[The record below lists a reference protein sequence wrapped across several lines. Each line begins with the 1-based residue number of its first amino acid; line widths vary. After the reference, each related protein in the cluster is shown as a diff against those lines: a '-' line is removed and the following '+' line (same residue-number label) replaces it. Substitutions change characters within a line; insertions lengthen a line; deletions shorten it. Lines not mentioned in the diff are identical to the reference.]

1 EAHGDA
7 AACDCGHDYLDLVH
21 LPCRWVPRVFD
32 GSPTLPRFRAGV
44 VYLHLPFPAR
54 QPAGEE
60 VRLVDVFLC
69 VLATSDDELKDEVV
83 LLRYQEGRNDVR
95 SAADQV
101 VTDEINGLVRY
112 SSDHDMLRFGA
123 INVN

>member
-1 EAHGDA
+1 
-7 AACDCGHDYLDLVH
+7 
-21 LPCRWVPRVFD
+21 
-32 GSPTLPRFRAGV
+32 
-44 VYLHLPFPAR
+44 
-54 QPAGEE
+54 EE

-123 INVN
+123 INVNDVLPDTTSRVAFITWQGLRSPPVWDTPTPFRGSLINPFQSDVVISRSNS